1 MVKIGDR
8 VSMVVFTI
16 VGVGTLVSVLLTS
29 QVKKVAT
36 GHLREAQQQQQDFD
50 ERAAAL
56 WKKERPP

>member
-8 VSMVVFTI
+8 VSMVVFSF
-16 VGVGTLVSVLLTS
+16 VGLGTLAAVLLTS
-29 QVKKVAT
+29 QVKKVAQ

-56 WKKERPP
+56 WNKERPP